1 MHGDEERSV
10 ALVPPGVGA
19 PLAVADETGEA
30 FVNIDGQSVEFGL
43 APAPTV
49 EAAVR
54 HAAAAAG
61 SHAALTAP
69 MPGRV
74 IAVRVAEG
82 ASVQAHETVVV
93 VEAMKMEHA
102 VVSPLAGTVTR
113 LPVREGQQVARGE
126 VLAEVSA

>member
-1 MHGDEERSV
+1 
-10 ALVPPGVGA
+10 
-19 PLAVADETGEA
+19 
-30 FVNIDGQSVEFGL
+30 
-43 APAPTV
+43 
-49 EAAVR
+49 
-54 HAAAAAG
+54 
-61 SHAALTAP
+61 

-126 VLAEVSA
+126 VLAEISA